1 MFSPSPLN
9 TWIHGSWHTQ
19 RLHGLIAKRQK
30 HGVLGLS
37 VVGASAESKGE
48 NAPDSGLEAAL
59 SMICGERR
67 WRQGGHGL
75 GGVRGRLS
83 PL

>member
-1 MFSPSPLN
+1 MGVG
-9 TWIHGSWHTQ
+9 IHRGFMVIRDS
-19 RLHGLIAKRQK
+19 GLIAKGQK